1 VYKKYRD
8 VYRRTLL
15 SPNDTE
21 LKLDLQIL
29 EDQLDIAGIVIAR
42 EDAKLQVSTV
52 CSDLNVCVPKRRC
65 L

>member
-1 VYKKYRD
+1 MYKKYRD

-52 CSDLNVCVPKRRC
+52 CSD
-65 L
+65 